1 MMDPA
6 YIEAVRLLLEAIPA
20 VLQRPQLAMKGGT
33 AINLF
38 VQDLPRLSVDI
49 DVVFVDHRASRE
61 EALRQMGSALE
72 LVRGELLRRE
82 LQVEA
87 PVRMQGEESKLF
99 IRRGRQLVKVEV
111 NHVFRGTMLP
121 VETRSLTAESRRLF
135 TTEVQAPVLAT
146 AELYGGKLVAALD
159 RQHPRD
165 LFDILCLFESGGLTA
180 EMLECFVGYLAGHNR
195 PVHEV
200 LFSRDQELATT
211 FENEFQG
218 MARTPVSLTALVET
232 RQRLRRELQANL
244 TSSHRAFRL
253 GLVQGEPR
261 WDLMQCGHLAEL
273 PAIRWK
279 LQNLAKLKRSS
290 PGKHAQQADELRA
303 RFGA

>member
-1 MMDPA
+1 MDPT

-20 VLQRPQLAMKGGT
+20 VFQGPRFAMKGGT

-38 VQDLPRLSVDI
+38 IQDLPRLSVDI
-49 DVVFVDHRASRE
+49 DVVYVDHRATRE
-61 EALRQMGSALE
+61 DALQQMGVSLE
-72 LVRGELLRRE
+72 MARGELLRRG
-82 LQVEA
+82 LQVDA
-87 PVRMQGEESKLF
+87 PIRMLGDESKLF
-99 IRRGRQLVKVEV
+99 IRRGRRQVKVEV

-121 VETRSLTAESRRLF
+121 VQTRSLTTESRRLF
-135 TTEVQAPVLAT
+135 TAEVQAPVLAT

-165 LFDILCLFESGGLTA
+165 LFDIHCLFETGRLTRD
-180 EMLECFVGYLAGHNR
+180 MVECFVGYLAGHNR

-200 LFSRDQELATT
+200 LFSRDKDLTT
-211 FENEFQG
+211 AYESEFQG
-218 MARTPVSLTALVET
+218 MARFPLSLAALVDT
-232 RQRLRRELQANL
+232 RLRLRRELEAAL
-244 TSSHRAFRL
+244 TPNHRDFLL

-261 WDLMQCGHLAEL
+261 WELMQCGHLAEL

-290 PGKHAQQADELRA
+290 LGKHAQQAAELRA
-303 RFGA
+303 HFGD